1 MDYRETDTHE
11 LTERIAALLEEYG
24 WIEFSLP
31 GGKRVLLTEVEKPL
45 LQVRLGHKAAY

>member
-1 MDYRETDTHE
+1 MDYREIDTHE

-31 GGKRVLLTEVEKPL
+31 GGKRVLRTEAEKPL

>member
-11 LTERIAALLEEYG
+11 LTERITALLEEYG
-24 WIEFSLP
+24 WIEISLP
-31 GGKRVLLTEVEKPL
+31 GGKRVLLTEAEKPL

>member
-31 GGKRVLLTEVEKPL
+31 GGKRILLTETEKPL
-45 LQVRLGHKAAY
+45 LQIRLGHKATY

>member
-1 MDYRETDTHE
+1 MDYREMDIHE

-24 WIEFSLP
+24 WIEISLP
-31 GGKRVLLTEVEKPL
+31 GGKRVLLTEAEKLL

>member
-1 MDYRETDTHE
+1 MDYRETDTQE

-31 GGKRVLLTEVEKPL
+31 GGKRILLTEAEKPL
-45 LQVRLGHKAAY
+45 LQIRLGHKATY

>member
-11 LTERIAALLEEYG
+11 FTERIAALLEEYG

-31 GGKRVLLTEVEKPL
+31 GGKRVLLTEAEKPL

>member
-1 MDYRETDTHE
+1 MDYRETDTIQLIQRLE
-11 LTERIAALLEEYG
+11 ALLEEYG

-31 GGKRVLLTEVEKPL
+31 GGKRVLLTEAEKPL